1 MVDRRGQPKVNEFV
15 EISISY
21 KVIQYCNR
29 YFEVVTPIR
38 KDPNRG
44 MKFVKCNNDPINR
57 GKLGHSKTFLKHIKK
72 DRGYY

>member
-1 MVDRRGQPKVNEFV
+1 MNKVVYLNSHLEKF
-15 EISISY
+15 
-21 KVIQYCNR
+21 
-29 YFEVVTPIR
+29 R